1 MNGEGNSVTAQTKTA
16 WALRRKGRGRPRG
29 KKLKTSRASFV
40 LWVYR
45 CPSARITSRSPSE
58 NHLKASD
65 PGTPVNVKFIGT
77 GHLSLRSLDR
87 NVTNGCP
94 FHPTSARRYTS
105 LITPPAPPGKRSP
118 SSTAVQGSS
127 RVMRAYEI
135 VYILDAALAQ
145 AAVDAK
151 LETFHATLGGE
162 ITTVDHW
169 GVRQLAYPIGKA
181 KTGYYV
187 IVQVAAEPTAL
198 PEFERLLKLDEETMR
213 YLVVLNEGQPTSG
226 ASILADRPAP
236 AAAES
241 EDAVEGDDVEAG
253 AEVADEENPG
263 DEGDED
269 GGADE
274 EGEDEGDEGGE
285 EEEDAEEGDGPDD
298 EAADSPPSS
307 GPPPFTG
314 ARGRR
319 RRHEGPPIVLLNYKD
334 VATLSRFLTEQGKI
348 LPKRTTKVSAR
359 FQRQLGTAVK
369 RARHLALL
377 PYIKD
382 HGV

>member
-1 MNGEGNSVTAQTKTA
+1 
-16 WALRRKGRGRPRG
+16 
-29 KKLKTSRASFV
+29 
-40 LWVYR
+40 
-45 CPSARITSRSPSE
+45 
-58 NHLKASD
+58 
-65 PGTPVNVKFIGT
+65 
-77 GHLSLRSLDR
+77 
-87 NVTNGCP
+87 
-94 FHPTSARRYTS
+94 
-105 LITPPAPPGKRSP
+105 
-118 SSTAVQGSS
+118 
-127 RVMRAYEI
+127 MRAYEI

-274 EGEDEGDEGGE
+274 EGEDEGDDGDEGDE
-285 EEEDAEEGDGPDD
+285 EEEDAEEGDEADD